1 MANVSMAYSMENG
14 ECRSSLPAKQVRAP
28 WRMKGNGT
36 MKKKKLAII
45 LVIFVFLVA
54 GVALAIVLLNR
65 TEKYY
70 VPLELLLGENSST
83 VDENEIEEF
92 EKYQL
97 KPMVAKG
104 VCESVYINS
113 NDEIV
118 FEYTKEQKEAEIDG
132 LVEIMTDNMM
142 MITFIGTSYYKYNDD
157 YTKITVSIASED
169 NLDNLI
175 SFSISSMLLYQ
186 IYNDVP
192 ADEAS
197 VVAEITYLDSGKK
210 ETVTYN
216 CYNLHE

>member
-1 MANVSMAYSMENG
+1 
-14 ECRSSLPAKQVRAP
+14 
-28 WRMKGNGT
+28 